1 MDIQQFTK
9 IFNRLGYDVDISNR
23 TDRDDYNKIVTMKYN
38 APDNLLWY
46 YLIETALSYCPPCVS
61 NFFNRSYKHKYGHTP
76 TNLDLLDKM
85 VLGYYTELVGSY
97 RHISEVYVNM
107 NVTFHP
113 YVNRTLLNNFDV
125 ASKMFIEKLLDNN
138 DNYFNVNH
146 EQKLV
151 SQDDITK
158 IIEEKLPFLEII
170 MNYGGALGGSVALAH
185 YGSVYR
191 GTIHDIDVI
200 LPMTALSKELIQ
212 LIDETFQIRVMN
224 KEKRNKEKIV
234 PKLFEQTEL
243 YKEIYELS
251 DGLIL
256 IKNFNIDQISEYDKV
271 ARGVIILTIKGKDY
285 DLIFR
290 ETVNTTKF
298 TNNKTGFSYNCQ
310 SLIDS
315 FDTKRLLGR
324 PKDFQDLI
332 NFVPYDRNIT
342 YNDTKMID
350 IL

>member
-9 IFNRLGYDVDISNR
+9 IFNRLGYDVDISNH
-23 TDRDDYNKIVTMKYN
+23 TNRDDYNKIITMKEN

-61 NFFNRSYKHKYGHTP
+61 NFFNRSYEHKYGHTP
-76 TNLDLLDKM
+76 TNPDLLDKM
-85 VLGYYTELVGSY
+85 VLGYYTELVRSY

-113 YVNRTLLNNFDV
+113 YVNKTLLNNFDV
-125 ASKMFIEKLLDNN
+125 ASKMFIEKLLDDN
-138 DNYFNVNH
+138 DDYFNINH
-146 EQKLV
+146 EQKLI

-158 IIEEKLPFLEII
+158 VIEEESPFLEII
-170 MNYGGALGGSVALAH
+170 MNYDGALAGSVALAH
-185 YGSVYR
+185 YGSIYR
-191 GTIHDIDVI
+191 DTIHDIDVI
-200 LPMTALSKELIQ
+200 LPITALSKELIQ
-212 LIDETFQIRVMN
+212 LIDETSQIQIMN
-224 KEKRNKEKIV
+224 KEKRDKEKIV
-234 PKLFEQTEL
+234 PKLFKQTDL
-243 YKEIYELS
+243 YKELYDLCN
-251 DGLIL
+251 GLIL
-256 IKNFNIDQISEYDKV
+256 IKDFNIDQISEYDKV
-271 ARGVIILTIKGKDY
+271 ARGVIILTIEEKDY

-290 ETVNTTKF
+290 ETVNTTEF
-298 TNNKTGFSYNCQ
+298 TNSKTGFSYNCQ